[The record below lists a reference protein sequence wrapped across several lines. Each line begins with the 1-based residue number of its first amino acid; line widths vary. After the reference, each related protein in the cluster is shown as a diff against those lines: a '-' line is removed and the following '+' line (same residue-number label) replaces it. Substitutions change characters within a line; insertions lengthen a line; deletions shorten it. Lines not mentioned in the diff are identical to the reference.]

1 MEKIAEFCDFEVYI
15 NSEFK
20 GTPIIKVHYNEDDI
34 DGEINLLTEEIQGD
48 FDQYIFPILEA
59 WFQEFKEEL
68 ISMWNNKETYILP
81 EWG

>member
-1 MEKIAEFCDFEVYI
+1 MVRFPRIAGILICD
-15 NSEFK
+15 SW
-20 GTPIIKVHYNEDDI
+20 NESCGI
-34 DGEINLLTEEIQGD
+34 INLLTEEIQGD